1 MRARPDDVV
10 MMMNRIRV
18 IMTVSGVRF
27 CELAISD
34 DHDINRMRVV
44 MTINGV
50 RILGAC
56 HTSGV

>member
-1 MRARPDDVV
+1 

-18 IMTVSGVRF
+18 IMSVSGVRF

-34 DHDINRMRVV
+34 DHDINRMRVI
-44 MTINGV
+44 MTINRV